1 MTHHSA
7 WPTPSQKLL
16 LRAALSEGDPAT
28 AWGEWRR
35 SGGQID
41 DLDRDAQRVLPQ
53 LYRNLVDA
61 GCDDPDRER
70 LKGIYRHEWSSNQIL
85 FNAAGPALRA
95 LHDAGIEAMV
105 LKGGAVAGLYPDG
118 LGTRPMRDIDI
129 LLRREAVDAGLRIL
143 ASHGVAT
150 EDARRL
156 ARARRA
162 RHAYSLTGPTGF
174 DLDLHW
180 EALAKVGSD
189 VALWRSARPGLLG
202 GAPVLVPAPADQL
215 LQACVHGTG
224 FTPAPMRWIIDAM
237 LILRASADDLDW
249 EYLLAAAHDHG
260 ASRNLA
266 RALSVL
272 VEDFDAAI
280 PADVFTRLALTPA
293 STIER
298 LESRV
303 SSSSRRPPGASHVV
317 ELDRYLG
324 LRRRAGE
331 RPSLGGYLDHLADAM
346 NLDDRRAVF
355 AYEAH
360 RMRRVTA
367 ALSR

>member
-1 MTHHSA
+1 MGSPPRTLGVSLA
-7 WPTPSQKLL
+7 P
-16 LRAALSEGDPAT
+16 
-28 AWGEWRR
+28 
-35 SGGQID
+35 
-41 DLDRDAQRVLPQ
+41 
-53 LYRNLVDA
+53 
-61 GCDDPDRER
+61 
-70 LKGIYRHEWSSNQIL
+70 
-85 FNAAGPALRA
+85 
-95 LHDAGIEAMV
+95 
-105 LKGGAVAGLYPDG
+105 GAD
-118 LGTRPMRDIDI
+118 
-129 LLRREAVDAGLRIL
+129 
-143 ASHGVAT
+143 
-150 EDARRL
+150 
-156 ARARRA
+156 
-162 RHAYSLTGPTGF
+162 GF

-180 EALAKVGSD
+180 EALSKVGSD
-189 VALWRSARPGLLG
+189 AALWRSAQPGLLG

-224 FTPAPMRWIIDAM
+224 FTPAPMRWITDAM

-249 EYLLAAAHDHG
+249 EYLLSAARDHG

-280 PADVFTRLALTPA
+280 PADVLTRLARTPA

-303 SSSSRRPPGASHVV
+303 CSSSRRPPGASHVA

-331 RPSLGGYLDHLADAM
+331 RPSLGGYVDHLADAM

-355 AYEAH
+355 AYQA
-360 RMRRVTA
+360 RRIGRVTGV
-367 ALSR
+367 LSR